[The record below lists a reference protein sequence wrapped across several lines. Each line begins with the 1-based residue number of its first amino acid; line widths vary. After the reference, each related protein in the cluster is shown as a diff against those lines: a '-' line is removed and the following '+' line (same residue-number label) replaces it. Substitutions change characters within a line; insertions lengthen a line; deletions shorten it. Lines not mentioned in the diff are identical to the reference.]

1 MDATQKLEVITDLIS
16 KNNEILQEVDELS
29 RWKKDAERWGE
40 DAARRLKAGEQEKI
54 ASEVLAKRTVELETE
69 LQRQR
74 NKYQKA
80 MKALAGMEQ
89 ALLTVETQRQKLAL
103 KNVPAEEESLE
114 PWGCIEEEN
123 EQVNDDTQS

>member
-16 KNNEILQEVDELS
+16 KNNEILQELDELS

-40 DAARRLKAGEQEKI
+40 DAAQRLKAGEQEKI
-54 ASEVLAKRTVELETE
+54 ASEVLARRTVELETE

-74 NKYQKA
+74 AKYQKA
-80 MKALAGMEQ
+80 MKALAGMEE
-89 ALLTVETQRQKLAL
+89 ALLTVETQRQKLTQHNA
-103 KNVPAEEESLE
+103 PAEEERLE

-123 EQVNDDTQS
+123 SRMNR